1 MKYYWTLS
9 LLLFLFLQSCQEE
22 NTLALLEFYWDQTGC
37 ADPWNTN
44 SNNSNEETQQAIED
58 YLSDKGV
65 RGAKVTSITNDGIQL
80 DCEACFCTNGT
91 RIYLTVPKNQKGKMI
106 DLGFKE
112 SQ

>member
-1 MKYYWTLS
+1 MKYYLTLS

-22 NTLALLEFYWDQTGC
+22 NTLTLLEFYWDQTGC

-44 SNNSNEETQQAIED
+44 SNNSNEETQQAIEN
-58 YLSDKGV
+58 YLIDKGV
-65 RGAKVTSITNDGIQL
+65 RGATVSSINKDGIQL

-91 RIYLTVPKNQKGKMI
+91 RINLTVPKDQKGKMI

-112 SQ
+112 SP